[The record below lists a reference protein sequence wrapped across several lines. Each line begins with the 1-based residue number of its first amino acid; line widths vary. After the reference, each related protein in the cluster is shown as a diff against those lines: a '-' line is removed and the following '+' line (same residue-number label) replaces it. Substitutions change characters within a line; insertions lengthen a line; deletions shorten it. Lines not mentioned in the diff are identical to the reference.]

1 MNNFDIVNLDNKEIK
16 ILVIMKTSDSP
27 FDFVNELQEQLRT
40 IDFSGL
46 FVIDEL
52 LHSGNNEERFISG
65 FFDGNSFDNSK
76 FKFENIDKKSIIR
89 SYMCNYLK
97 SDLEV
102 LNYSSLTD
110 KQQKLI
116 SHGCVIQVYC
126 KEQM

>member
-1 MNNFDIVNLDNKEIK
+1 MNNFDIINLDDQNVK
-16 ILVIMKTSDSP
+16 ILVVMKTCDSP
-27 FDFVNELQEQLRT
+27 FDFVNELQEQLKM
-40 IDFSGL
+40 IEFSGI

-65 FFDGNSFDNSK
+65 FFDGNAFDNSK
-76 FKFENIDKKSIIR
+76 FRFENIAKKSIIR
-89 SYMCNYLK
+89 SYICEYLK

-116 SHGCVIQVYC
+116 SHGCVI
-126 KEQM
+126 

>member
-1 MNNFDIVNLDNKEIK
+1 MNNFDIVNLDDNDIK
-16 ILVIMKTSDSP
+16 ILIIMKTCDSP
-27 FDFVNELQEQLRT
+27 FDFVNELQEKLKT

-52 LHSGNNEERFISG
+52 LHSGNNEERFIRG
-65 FFDGNSFDNSK
+65 FFDGNSIDNSK
-76 FKFENIDKKSIIR
+76 FRFEYIAKKSIIR

-102 LNYSSLTD
+102 LNYSGLTD

-116 SHGCVIQVYC
+116 SHGCVI
-126 KEQM
+126 

>member
-1 MNNFDIVNLDNKEIK
+1 MNNFDIVNLDYKDIK
-16 ILVIMKTSDSP
+16 ILIVMKTSDSP

-52 LHSGNNEERFISG
+52 LYSGNNEERFISG

-76 FKFENIDKKSIIR
+76 FRFEDVAKKSDIR

-97 SDLEV
+97 SDLEA
-102 LNYSSLTD
+102 LSYSNLTD

-116 SHGCVIQVYC
+116 SHGCVI
-126 KEQM
+126 

>member
-16 ILVIMKTSDSP
+16 LLVIMKTSDSP

-40 IDFSGL
+40 IAFSGL

-52 LHSGNNEERFISG
+52 LHSGNNDERFISG

-76 FKFENIDKKSIIR
+76 FKFKYIDKKSIIR

-116 SHGCVIQVYC
+116 SHGCVI
-126 KEQM
+126 

>member
-1 MNNFDIVNLDNKEIK
+1 MNNFDIIDLDDKDIK

-27 FDFVNELQEQLRT
+27 FDFIDELQERLKT

-52 LHSGNNEERFISG
+52 LHSGNNEERFIRG
-65 FFDGNSFDNSK
+65 FFDGDSFDASK
-76 FKFENIDKKSIIR
+76 FRFEFMDKKSIMR
-89 SYMCNYLK
+89 SYMCDYLK

-102 LNYSSLTD
+102 LNYSGLTD

-116 SHGCVIQVYC
+116 SHGCII
-126 KEQM
+126 

>member
-16 ILVIMKTSDSP
+16 LLVIMKTSDSP

-40 IDFSGL
+40 LDFSGL

-52 LHSGNNEERFISG
+52 LHSGNNDERFISG

-116 SHGCVIQVYC
+116 SHGCVI
-126 KEQM
+126 